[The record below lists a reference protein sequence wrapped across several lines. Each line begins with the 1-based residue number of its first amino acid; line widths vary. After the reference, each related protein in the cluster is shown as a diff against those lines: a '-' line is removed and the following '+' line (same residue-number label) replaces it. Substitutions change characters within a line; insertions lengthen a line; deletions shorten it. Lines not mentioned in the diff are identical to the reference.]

1 MQQLT
6 KAKILLAQETTES
19 LQQAAELLSGLHDF
33 LMSIHNIH
41 FLIDVLTVQALTH
54 HARGEEPDAFETLT
68 QAIHLAE
75 PGGII
80 RPFLDLGPKMANLLN
95 RMAKQNTD
103 IRYVGRLL
111 AAFRKEAAANV
122 QIARGFQTAE
132 PESGTDTFMD
142 EALSKREIEI
152 LTLLSQR
159 MGNKEIAER
168 LFLSPNTIK
177 THLYNIYQKL
187 NVKTRRQAIDK
198 VNALGILVE
207 KAGTQHRPSR

>member
-1 MQQLT
+1 
-6 KAKILLAQETTES
+6 
-19 LQQAAELLSGLHDF
+19 
-33 LMSIHNIH
+33 
-41 FLIDVLTVQALTH
+41 
-54 HARGEEPDAFETLT
+54 
-68 QAIHLAE
+68 
-75 PGGII
+75 
-80 RPFLDLGPKMANLLN
+80 
-95 RMAKQNTD
+95 
-103 IRYVGRLL
+103 VGRLL

-132 PESGTDTFMD
+132 PESGADTFMD
-142 EALSKREIEI
+142 EALSKREMEI